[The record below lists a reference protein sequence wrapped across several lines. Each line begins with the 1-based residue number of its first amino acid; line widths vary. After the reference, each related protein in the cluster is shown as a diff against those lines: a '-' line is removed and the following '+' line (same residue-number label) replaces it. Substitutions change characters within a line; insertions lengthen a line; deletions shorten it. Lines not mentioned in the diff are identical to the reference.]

1 MIKPSNP
8 SVIISTYNEPEWL
21 EKAVWGYQAQDYQ
34 NFTLIIADDGSK
46 HITADLIDRLKRET
60 HMEILHVWHKDEG
73 YQKCAIL
80 NKAVAAVKSD
90 YVIFSDGDCIPR
102 KDFVSVHMNHA
113 EKGYF
118 ISGGTIRLPLALSR
132 LIDKGDILSQRCFSK
147 DWLLEHGHD
156 INPIKNLKLTTSHD
170 FAKMLNKFTPARK
183 TWNGMNSSGWLKD
196 IIEANGFNENLQYGG
211 QDREFGLRLNNLG
224 IKAKQL
230 RFSAICLHLEHER
243 SYKTEEAIMNN
254 LKRRKEVIEKKI
266 TTVEKGLNQYL
277 K

>member
-1 MIKPSNP
+1 MKTSLL
-8 SVIISTYNEPEWL
+8 ISTYNWPEAL
-21 EKAVWGYQAQDYQ
+21 ELVLMSVENQSESPDEI
-34 NFTLIIADDGSK
+34 LIADDGSK
-46 HITADLIDRLKRET
+46 YHTTELIDRLRGET
-60 HMEILHVWHKDEG
+60 NLDILHIWHKDEG

-80 NKAVAAVKSD
+80 NKAVAAAKSD

-102 KDFVSVHMNHA
+102 KDFVSVHLDHA
-113 EKGYF
+113 EEGYF

-132 LIDKGDILSQRCFSK
+132 LINKDDILSQRCFSK
-147 DWLLEHGHD
+147 DWLLENGHD

-196 IIEANGFNENLQYGG
+196 IIKANGFNENLQYGG

-224 IKAKQL
+224 IRAKQL

-243 SYKTEEAIMNN
+243 SYKTQEAIMNN
-254 LKRRKEVIEKKI
+254 LKRRKEVIENKI